1 MAVRR
6 ARDNRLLDAVEL
18 LPAKPFASTVWRIVG
33 EGRDPLRCSR
43 AGGRWDDRT
52 FDVLYTATTA
62 DGAAE
67 EMYFHLS
74 RGQPVF
80 PSQLRYRLFE
90 LEVAVTNCVHIEDLE
105 ELAELGFA
113 TASFGRLSYDDRER
127 EYPRTQEIAE
137 AANFLERQG
146 LLVPSARSMHPNVV
160 VFCERAGT
168 SAVEVV
174 KDHGI
179 VDWIRWRKKI
189 LGLPSN

>member
-1 MAVRR
+1 MVARR
-6 ARDNRLLDAVEL
+6 ARDNRLLDAIEL
-18 LPAKPFASTVWRIVG
+18 LPAGPYAGTVWRIVG

-52 FDVLYTATTA
+52 FDVLYTATAA

-80 PSQLRYRLFE
+80 PSLLRYQLFE
-90 LEVAVTNCVHIEDLE
+90 LEVTIKDCVQIKTIE
-105 ELAELGFA
+105 ELVEVGLAA
-113 TASFGRLSYDDRER
+113 ASFGQLAYVDREK

-137 AANFLERQG
+137 AANFHERQG
-146 LLVPSARSMHPNVV
+146 LLVPSARSKHPNVV

-168 SAVEVV
+168 AAVEVV
-174 KDHGI
+174 KDHGM
-179 VDWIRWRKKI
+179 VDWSEWRKE
-189 LGLPSN
+189 PFDF